1 MCLIL
6 VAWKAHAE
14 FPLVVAAN
22 RDEFHTRPTEPAH
35 EWEGMTAGRDL
46 ESGGTWLGVT
56 PGGRF
61 AAVTN
66 YREDRPKG
74 AGDLSRGALVTGFL
88 QSETSP
94 EVFLD
99 SLDANRYGGFGL
111 LVSDLQTFGYFSNR
125 AEEVKVLEPGI
136 YGLSNHLL
144 DSEWPKVKRG
154 KETLREILRSPEQM
168 EDRLLDLLAD
178 RIGLPQRETAAF
190 IVDPIHGTRSSTVA
204 LFGSDGRIRFVERA
218 FSSTGETLYTRAF
231 ELLRSPVPSSA
242 RQW

>member
-6 VAWKAHAE
+6 VAWKAHPE
-14 FPLVVAAN
+14 FPLIVAAN
-22 RDEFHTRPTEPAH
+22 RDEFHIRPTEPAH
-35 EWEGMTAGRDL
+35 EWEGITAGRDL

-56 PGGRF
+56 PAGRF

-74 AGDLSRGALVTGFL
+74 PGDLSRGKLVTAFL
-88 QSETSP
+88 QSGATP
-94 EVFLD
+94 EKHLQ
-99 SLDANRYGGFGL
+99 SLDAGRYAGFGL

-144 DSEWPKVKRG
+144 DSDWPKVKRG
-154 KETLREILRSPEQM
+154 KESLREILRSSEPL

-178 RIGLPQRETAAF
+178 RTGLPDRQTAAF

-204 LFGSDGRIRFVERA
+204 LFGSNGRIRFVERA

-231 ELLRSPVPSSA
+231 DIKRSKVSSSPQ
-242 RQW
+242 QW